1 MRTGIGPQNLGL
13 PGGKPGHTPCG
24 CRKPEVS
31 VLEVEVSPLN
41 KNGKASGTSGGDPAF
56 RLMHDAVK
64 ENDKL
69 QNQTP
74 TNKIVDVDGTEVDT
88 DKPGMSNAGKYKD
101 VPADDFAGPHG
112 TYPINTEARGKSAI
126 KLAHNAANPEAIKAK
141 VYKKYPE
148 LKPEIGVQSPS
159 NNSKTA

>member
-1 MRTGIGPQNLGL
+1 MGTGIGPQNLGE
-13 PGGKPGHTPCG
+13 PGGKAGHTPCG

-31 VLEVEVSPLN
+31 VLEVEVSPFN
-41 KNGKASGTSGGDPAF
+41 K
-56 RLMHDAVK
+56 M
-64 ENDKL
+64 
-69 QNQTP
+69 
-74 TNKIVDVDGTEVDT
+74 VDVDGTEVDT

-126 KLAHNAANPEAIKAK
+126 KLAHNAANPGAIKAK

-159 NNSKTA
+159 NNSKTAQSWEKKKKNLRKKK

>member
-1 MRTGIGPQNLGL
+1 MGTGIGPQNLGE
-13 PGGKPGHTPCG
+13 PGGKAGHTECG
-24 CRKPEVS
+24 HKKPEV
-31 VLEVEVSPLN
+31 EVIGIEISPFN
-41 KNGKASGTSGGDPAF
+41 K
-56 RLMHDAVK
+56 M
-64 ENDKL
+64 
-69 QNQTP
+69 
-74 TNKIVDVDGTEVDT
+74 VDVDGTEVDT

>member
-1 MRTGIGPQNLGL
+1 MGTGIGPQNLGE
-13 PGGKPGHTPCG
+13 PGGKEGHTECG
-24 CRKPEVS
+24 HKKPEV
-31 VLEVEVSPLN
+31 EVIGIEISPFN
-41 KNGKASGTSGGDPAF
+41 K
-56 RLMHDAVK
+56 M
-64 ENDKL
+64 
-69 QNQTP
+69 
-74 TNKIVDVDGTEVDT
+74 VDVDGTEVDT

-148 LKPEIGVQSPS
+148 LKPEIGVQSPN

>member
-1 MRTGIGPQNLGL
+1 MGTGIGPQNLGQ
-13 PGGKPGHTPCG
+13 PGGKEGHTACG
-24 CRKPEVS
+24 HRKPEV
-31 VLEVEVSPLN
+31 EVIGIEISPLN
-41 KNGKASGTSGGDPAF
+41 K
-56 RLMHDAVK
+56 M
-64 ENDKL
+64 
-69 QNQTP
+69 
-74 TNKIVDVDGTEVDT
+74 VDVDGTEVDT

-101 VPADDFAGPHG
+101 VAADDFAWPHG

-148 LKPEIGVQSPS
+148 LKPEIGVQSPN

>member
-1 MRTGIGPQNLGL
+1 MGTGIGPQNLGE
-13 PGGKPGHTPCG
+13 PGGKAGHTPCG

-31 VLEVEVSPLN
+31 VLEVEVSPFN
-41 KNGKASGTSGGDPAF
+41 K
-56 RLMHDAVK
+56 M
-64 ENDKL
+64 
-69 QNQTP
+69 
-74 TNKIVDVDGTEVDT
+74 VDVDGTEVDT

>member
-1 MRTGIGPQNLGL
+1 MGKGIGPQNLGAA
-13 PGGKPGHTPCG
+13 GGKEGHTACG
-24 CRKPEVS
+24 HRKPEV
-31 VLEVEVSPLN
+31 EVIGIEISPLN
-41 KNGKASGTSGGDPAF
+41 K
-56 RLMHDAVK
+56 M
-64 ENDKL
+64 
-69 QNQTP
+69 
-74 TNKIVDVDGTEVDT
+74 VDVDGTEVDT
-88 DKPGMSNAGKYKD
+88 SKPGMSNAGKYKD

-148 LKPEIGVQSPS
+148 LKPEIGVQSPN

>member
-1 MRTGIGPQNLGL
+1 MGTGIGPQNLGQ
-13 PGGKPGHTPCG
+13 PGGKEGHTACG
-24 CRKPEVS
+24 HRKIEI
-31 VLEVEVSPLN
+31 SPFN
-41 KNGKASGTSGGDPAF
+41 K
-56 RLMHDAVK
+56 M
-64 ENDKL
+64 
-69 QNQTP
+69 
-74 TNKIVDVDGTEVDT
+74 VDVDGTEVDT

-101 VPADDFAGPHG
+101 VAADDFAGPHG

-148 LKPEIGVQSPS
+148 LKPEIGVQSPN

>member
-1 MRTGIGPQNLGL
+1 MGIGPQNLGAS
-13 PGGKPGHTPCG
+13 GGKKGHTPCG
-24 CRKPEVS
+24 HKKPEMV
-31 VLEVEVSPLN
+31 EVEIEVSPFN
-41 KNGKASGTSGGDPAF
+41 K
-56 RLMHDAVK
+56 M
-64 ENDKL
+64 
-69 QNQTP
+69 
-74 TNKIVDVDGTEVDT
+74 VDVDGTEVDT

-112 TYPINTEARGKSAI
+112 TYPINTEKRGKSAI

-148 LKPEIGVQSPS
+148 LKPEIGVQSSS

>member
-1 MRTGIGPQNLGL
+1 MGTGIGPQNLGE
-13 PGGKPGHTPCG
+13 PGGKAGHTPCG

-31 VLEVEVSPLN
+31 VLEVEVSPFN
-41 KNGKASGTSGGDPAF
+41 K
-56 RLMHDAVK
+56 M
-64 ENDKL
+64 
-69 QNQTP
+69 
-74 TNKIVDVDGTEVDT
+74 VDVDGTEVDT

-101 VPADDFAGPHG
+101 VPADDFAGPHR

-126 KLAHNAANPEAIKAK
+126 KLAHNAANPGAIKAK

>member
-1 MRTGIGPQNLGL
+1 MGKGIGPQNLGAA
-13 PGGKPGHTPCG
+13 GGKEGHTACG
-24 CRKPEVS
+24 HRKPEV
-31 VLEVEVSPLN
+31 EVIGIEISPLN
-41 KNGKASGTSGGDPAF
+41 K
-56 RLMHDAVK
+56 M
-64 ENDKL
+64 
-69 QNQTP
+69 
-74 TNKIVDVDGTEVDT
+74 VDVDGTEVDT

-101 VPADDFAGPHG
+101 VAADDFAGPHG

-148 LKPEIGVQSPS
+148 LKPEIGVQSPN

>member
-1 MRTGIGPQNLGL
+1 MGTGIGPQNLGE
-13 PGGKPGHTPCG
+13 PGGKAGHTPCG

-31 VLEVEVSPLN
+31 VLEVEVSPFN
-41 KNGKASGTSGGDPAF
+41 K
-56 RLMHDAVK
+56 M
-64 ENDKL
+64 
-69 QNQTP
+69 
-74 TNKIVDVDGTEVDT
+74 VDVDGTEVDT

-126 KLAHNAANPEAIKAK
+126 KLAHNAANPDAIKAK